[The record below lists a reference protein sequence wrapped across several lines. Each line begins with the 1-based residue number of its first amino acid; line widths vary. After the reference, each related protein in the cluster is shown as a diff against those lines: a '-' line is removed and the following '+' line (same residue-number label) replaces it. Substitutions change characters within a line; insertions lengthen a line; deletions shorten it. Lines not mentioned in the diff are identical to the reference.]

1 VTLLSDAA
9 DAAGRCRT
17 TDHGDWRLYWP
28 RMDPGTV
35 RLPKRVAG
43 LAPRCSW
50 APTCFLGLQKR
61 RCYWV
66 VSCPIRSPILPS
78 RNTGS
83 GKFDTPAYACIART
97 RGPALAALT
106 PGFGAPPVISFWHAF
121 IADWNA
127 GDLTSIVD
135 GSAIPKIL
143 MDGPDGVAPPG
154 SGKPDTPCERMHSA
168 KASCAEVLEAPVAA
182 EPLGA
187 VPVPHAARATGR
199 PSKTERPQRLPQRD
213 HPINHH
219 VAKPPR
225 HWGLRTEIR
234 LGARAHATPD
244 TPDTSSTQQ
253 LLHHGGLTRPT
264 AQTRNQRSRCG
275 RQTAASAIDAGFVRA
290 RAVAGRAAGEWNRR
304 YPRRRSS
311 AGQGTTRRLLCA
323 K

>member
-1 VTLLSDAA
+1 
-9 DAAGRCRT
+9 
-17 TDHGDWRLYWP
+17 
-28 RMDPGTV
+28 M
-35 RLPKRVAG
+35 AG

-61 RCYWV
+61 RCFWV

-127 GDLTSIVD
+127 GDLTSIVG
-135 GSAIPKIL
+135 GSAIAKIENDGLHWPRRDGRSHKIL

-213 HPINHH
+213 HPINIMS
-219 VAKPPR
+219 PSR
-225 HWGLRTEIR
+225 HDT
-234 LGARAHATPD
+234 GAR
-244 TPDTSSTQQ
+244 
-253 LLHHGGLTRPT
+253 G
-264 AQTRNQRSRCG
+264 
-275 RQTAASAIDAGFVRA
+275 
-290 RAVAGRAAGEWNRR
+290 
-304 YPRRRSS
+304 PR
-311 AGQGTTRRLLCA
+311 
-323 K
+323 